1 MKDSI
6 KRAEILIESLPY
18 IREFYHQTFVIK
30 YGGHAMAD
38 ETLKKNFA
46 LDMVLLKYIGL
57 NPIIVHGGGPQ
68 IGQFLKKM
76 GISSQFV
83 SGFRVTDNAT
93 MDVVEMVLVG
103 KVNKEIVNLINQA
116 GGMAVGLSGKDGML
130 IEADKISLKEEELK
144 DKPPEIIDLGH
155 VGRVVV
161 INKDVLSVL
170 NEFIPVIAPVGVGK
184 DGKTFNINAD
194 LVASKIA
201 ISLKAKKL
209 ILLTD
214 VPGVLNEQGKLV
226 SSIGAKDGKKLLD
239 SNLVKGGMLP
249 KLRGAIDALEN
260 GVEKAHIIDGR
271 LPHAILLE
279 LFTTK
284 GIGTE
289 IVREK

>member
-1 MKDSI
+1 MEDLI

-30 YGGHAMAD
+30 YGGHVMKD
-38 ETLKKNFA
+38 NTLKKSFA

-68 IGQFLKKM
+68 IGHFLKKI
-76 GISSQFV
+76 GINSQFV
-83 SGFRVTDNAT
+83 SGFRVTDDAT
-93 MDVVEMVLVG
+93 MDAVEMVLVG

-116 GGMAVGLSGKDGML
+116 GGVAIGLSGKDGRL
-130 IEADKISLKEEELK
+130 IEADKISLKEEELR

-155 VGRVVV
+155 VGEVVA
-161 INKDVLSVL
+161 INNDVLAVL
-170 NEFIPVIAPVGVGK
+170 DKFIPVIAPVGVGK
-184 DGKTFNINAD
+184 DGETLNINAD
-194 LVASKIA
+194 LVAAKIA

-214 VPGVLNEQGKLV
+214 VPGVLDGEGRLI
-226 SSIGAKDGKKLLD
+226 SSITLEGARRLLE

-249 KLRGAIDALEN
+249 KLKSAIDALEN

-271 LPHAILLE
+271 LAHAVLLE

-289 IVREK
+289 IVKPK